1 MLLNLIPMDVVAE
14 CTGLPLETIQK
25 LAKTQEKLV
34 SVDFILELIFLCGQ
48 EKLLQCVLRGR
59 RVFRRR

>member
-25 LAKTQEKLV
+25 LAKTQEK
-34 SVDFILELIFLCGQ
+34 
-48 EKLLQCVLRGR
+48 
-59 RVFRRR
+59 